1 MYLWDPL
8 FYKKT
13 KQQPHPTPFSL
24 SYPLLLP
31 SHLSLHL
38 HLSPSLH
45 RHYHQPSPHTTARP
59 PPFSNINTTS
69 IVNLPTGVHIS
80 TTI

>member
-1 MYLWDPL
+1 MYLWDPF
-8 FYKKT
+8 FYKK
-13 KQQPHPTPFSL
+13 QNNNPTPPHSL

-31 SHLSLHL
+31 SHLSLHFP
-38 HLSPSLH
+38 LSPSLH
-45 RHYHQPSPHTTARP
+45 RHYHQPSPHTTPRS